1 MKRLFVSGGA
11 VALAAMALCAPSLS
25 ASGYVGIYG
34 IVERVVVEPSEAS
47 PQRIQ
52 LWGAFAFVNGALADG
67 RAVSVAK
74 RGYLYFRMPAL
85 EDRVNDAF
93 VQAARREWTDLKGVA
108 GTGQAIGFGRWQYI
122 GDFGRLQPDQR
133 NAPGSGAWVIERA
146 PVMTTSD
153 LRVRPGTEA
162 PALPSL
168 YQTESGVVKLADAG
182 SHASVVKMLK
192 DALAA
197 R

>member
-34 IVERVVVEPSEAS
+34 IIERVVVEPNDP

-74 RGYLYFRMPAL
+74 RGYLYFRMPTA
-85 EDRVNDAF
+85 EGRVADAY
-93 VQAARREWTDLKGVA
+93 VQAARREWIDLKAVA

-122 GDFGRLQPDQR
+122 GEFGRLQPDQR
-133 NAPGSGAWVIERA
+133 NAPDSGAWVLERA

-153 LRVRPGTEA
+153 LRVRPATET
-162 PALPSL
+162 PAAPSL
-168 YQTESGVVKLADAG
+168 YQTDSGIVKLADTG
-182 SHASVVKMLK
+182 SHAGVVKMLK